1 MLALLA
7 LVQSSFESAWLAE
20 ATLATSASRRAAVAR
35 IGVPYLRGQEEQR
48 DEERRRLGDPQRQ
61 AAA

>member
-7 LVQSSFESAWLAE
+7 LVQSSFESAWRAE
-20 ATLATSASRRAAVAR
+20 EALATSGSRRAAVAR
-35 IGVPYLRGQEEQR
+35 IGVPYRRGQEQQGN
-48 DEERRRLGDPQRQ
+48 EERGRLGDPQRQ